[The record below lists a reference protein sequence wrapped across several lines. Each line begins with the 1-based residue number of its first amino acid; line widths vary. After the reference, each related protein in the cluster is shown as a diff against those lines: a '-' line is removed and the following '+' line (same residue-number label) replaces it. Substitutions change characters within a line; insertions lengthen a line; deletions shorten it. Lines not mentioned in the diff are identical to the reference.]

1 MSALLQQARAALDA
15 GNAQAAL
22 QAAQAAARA
31 NPNDA
36 NAHYLCAAALRMA
49 GRSGDALAILDR
61 LNRAL
66 PDQPD
71 LINMAGLCR
80 RDMGDTAGARRDF
93 ERAAK
98 LAPQHIPALGN
109 LAGLLAE
116 TGPDAALAVYEKLGA
131 LQPQNPEPPALA
143 ASLCLSL
150 RDLPGA
156 KAWLARAEAIEADAL
171 PVRSAQA
178 GLALAEGDAARA
190 RARLDSFLQ
199 TAGGAP
205 APLAVA
211 WGRLG
216 EACHRLQDHRAAFE
230 AWTQAN
236 RIQRQ
241 SWEVRFAGYEGP
253 RSLASAQRLADW
265 FAAHDP
271 APAETTRLTGP
282 APVFQVGFPRSGTT
296 LLEQMLDA
304 HPGIE
309 TLEEQD
315 AIGPV
320 IRAIGDR
327 PQTLARLEAM
337 PVDEINTIRAAY
349 WQLAR
354 PQGAPPDGRVFV
366 DKYPMNLV
374 WLGPLM
380 RIFPDAKIILCLRDP
395 RDCVLS
401 AFQQRFAVNPEMYRT
416 LEMADCTRLYEAA
429 MQAGQ
434 AALAS
439 DHAVP
444 VHTVRYEDVV
454 ADYKAVMMPL
464 IRFLGLKWD
473 AAIEEYRGKAET
485 KRIKTPSAPQVVQ
498 PLYASSIGKWRS
510 YAFALEPVQGM
521 LAPWITRYGYET
533 E

>member
-1 MSALLQQARAALDA
+1 MSALLQQAQAALNA
-15 GNAQAAL
+15 GHAAAAL
-22 QAAQAAARA
+22 QAARAAVQAH
-31 NPNDA
+31 PNDA

-71 LINMAGLCR
+71 LLNMAGLCR
-80 RDMGDTAGARRDF
+80 RDMGDTAGAKRDF
-93 ERAAK
+93 ERATG

-109 LAGLLAE
+109 LAGLLAD
-116 TGPDAALAVYEKLGA
+116 TGPEAALAVYEKLGE
-131 LQPQNPEPPALA
+131 LQPQNPEPLALA
-143 ASLCLSL
+143 ASLCLTL
-150 RDLPGA
+150 RDLPRA
-156 KAWLARAEAIEADAL
+156 KACLARAEAIDADAL
-171 PVRSAQA
+171 VVRSAQA

-190 RARLDSFLQ
+190 RSRLDGYL
-199 TAGGAP
+199 TTVKGAP
-205 APLAVA
+205 AQMTVA

-271 APAETTRLTGP
+271 ASVQPSRLTGP

-315 AIGPV
+315 AIGP
-320 IRAIGDR
+320 IIQAIGDTPER
-327 PQTLARLEAM
+327 LARLSSLAT
-337 PVDEINTIRAAY
+337 DEINALRAAY
-349 WQLAR
+349 WRAAR
-354 PQGAPPDGRVFV
+354 SDGPPETGRVFI

-416 LEMADCTRLYEAA
+416 LEMSDCARLYDAA
-429 MQAGQ
+429 MRAGQ

-439 DHAVP
+439 GHAVP

-454 ADYKAVMMPL
+454 ADFKAVMAPL
-464 IRFLGLKWD
+464 IRFLGLEWD
-473 AAIEEYRGKAET
+473 EAIEGYREKAAT

-498 PLYASSIGKWRS
+498 PLYGSSIGKWRS

-521 LAPWITRYGYET
+521 LASWIERYGYET

>member
-1 MSALLQQARAALDA
+1 MSALLQQARAALEA

-22 QAAQAAARA
+22 QAAQAAVKA

-36 NAHYLCAAALRMA
+36 NAHYLAAVALRMA
-49 GRSGDALAILDR
+49 GRAGEALKRLDL
-61 LNRAL
+61 LNRKL

-71 LINMAGLCR
+71 LVNMTGLCR
-80 RDMGDTAGARRDF
+80 RDMGDLRGAERDF
-93 ERAAK
+93 ERVIA
-98 LAPQHIPALGN
+98 LHPDHAPAIGN
-109 LAGLLAE
+109 LASLMA
-116 TGPDAALAVYEKLGA
+116 GPAPEKALPLYEKLAA
-131 LQPQNPEPPALA
+131 LQPQNPEPFALA
-143 ASLCLSL
+143 AALCVRI
-150 RDLPGA
+150 RDIKAA
-156 KAWLARAEAIEADAL
+156 KAFAARASAIAPEAWL
-171 PVRSAQA
+171 VRSAQA
-178 GLALAEGDAARA
+178 AIALAGDEAGLARELLESVMASAR
-190 RARLDSFLQ
+190 
-199 TAGGAP
+199 GAP
-205 APLAVA
+205 PLLATA

-216 EACHRLQDHRAAFE
+216 DACHKQKDYPAAFA
-230 AWTQAN
+230 AWQSAN
-236 RIQRQ
+236 DVQR
-241 SWEVRFAGYEGP
+241 SAYDGCFAAYDGP
-253 RSLASAQRLADW
+253 RSLASAERLGRW
-265 FAAHDP
+265 FENHDP
-271 APAETTRLTGP
+271 APPDMSELRGP

-304 HPGIE
+304 HPDIE

-337 PVDEINTIRAAY
+337 PVGEINAIRAAY

-416 LEMADCTRLYEAA
+416 LEMTDCARLYDAA

-454 ADYKAVMMPL
+454 ADYKAVMGPL

-473 AAIEEYRGKAET
+473 PAIEEYREKAET